1 MKSVVLHLLLLL
13 PHHAQLRETAKFSR
27 RTYACAAVGLLE
39 EEEEE
44 EKNEQDEEEMEEE
57 EEEEDE
63 EEEDLMGVQKDAQ
76 NGIR

>member
-44 EKNEQDEEEMEEE
+44 EKKSRMKKRWRRKRRRR
-57 EEEEDE
+57 
-63 EEEDLMGVQKDAQ
+63 MRRRR
-76 NGIR
+76 I

>member
-13 PHHAQLRETAKFSR
+13 PHHAQLRETAKLSR

-44 EKNEQDEEEMEEE
+44 EKKSRMKKRWRRKRRRR
-57 EEEEDE
+57 
-63 EEEDLMGVQKDAQ
+63 MRRRR
-76 NGIR
+76 I